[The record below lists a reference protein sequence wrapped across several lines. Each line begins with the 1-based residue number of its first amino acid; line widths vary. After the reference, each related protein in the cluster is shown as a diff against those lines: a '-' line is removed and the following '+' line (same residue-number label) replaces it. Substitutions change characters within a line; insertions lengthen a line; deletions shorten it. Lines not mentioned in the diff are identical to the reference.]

1 MSRNLSREEIIYIV
15 SDIGKPMVEELGYEL
30 LDVEY
35 TKESG
40 DFYLRIYIYRDEGI
54 DLEDCQKIS
63 RILSDKLDEIDPI
76 PGAYYLE
83 ISSPGLDRP
92 LKTDSDLKRNLKKEI
107 EIRLYRPIN
116 NQKVYEGILEDFNND
131 CIVIS
136 NNKNGTTDIPRELI
150 SLIKL
155 VIKFYEI

>member
-30 LDVEY
+30 VDVEY

-155 VIKFYEI
+155 VIKF